1 MTVPSLKIGIA
12 GISGRVG
19 RLLAEE
25 VIGAGFILAG
35 GSARH
40 PSSVKGLLA
49 NVPLFADF
57 SALADAS
64 DVVIDFT
71 HADTS
76 ARHAE
81 ILADYGK
88 ALVLGTTGL
97 SPEQEAAVKAAAK
110 KIAVVHAAN
119 FSPGVTLVRR
129 LARMMGQALP
139 AESYDVEIVEMH
151 HRQKV
156 DAPSGT
162 ALAIGESVAD
172 GRGVSLAD
180 VKDSGRDGHTG
191 ARKTG
196 DIGFAAREMAA
207 DNKLLGNFDLTG
219 IAPAPRGVPQIEV
232 TFDIDANGIVSV
244 SAKDKATGKE
254 QQIKIQA
261 SGGLSDSD
269 IDKMVKDA
277 EANAAADKAR
287 REQVEARNSAESL
300 VHQTEKALTEAGD
313 KVPAADKEEAEAA
326 VAAVKTALEG
336 SDAEAIKTATER
348 LTQAS
353 MKVGEAVYK
362 ASQAEGG
369 AAPEAEAAKKEDEN
383 IVDADFEDVNDKKS

>member
-196 DIGFAAREMAA
+196 DIGFAALRGGQIVGEHEVLFTSADEQIRLSHRAFDRRIFATGAVRAA
-207 DNKLLGNFDLTG
+207 DWVRNQ
-219 IAPAPRGVPQIEV
+219 PAGY
-232 TFDIDANGIVSV
+232 FG
-244 SAKDKATGKE
+244 
-254 QQIKIQA
+254 
-261 SGGLSDSD
+261 
-269 IDKMVKDA
+269 M
-277 EANAAADKAR
+277 
-287 REQVEARNSAESL
+287 
-300 VHQTEKALTEAGD
+300 
-313 KVPAADKEEAEAA
+313 
-326 VAAVKTALEG
+326 
-336 SDAEAIKTATER
+336 
-348 LTQAS
+348 
-353 MKVGEAVYK
+353 
-362 ASQAEGG
+362 
-369 AAPEAEAAKKEDEN
+369 
-383 IVDADFEDVNDKKS
+383 EDVLGLPPL